1 MTARIRVGIWRCGK
15 TTAAAPALAR
25 APINRIGTLGKV
37 TRAVLRWSGNGPIF
51 TSHRLGRHPTSPR
64 RIRTQ
69 TGLVQLKAGTRR
81 PPGAK
86 PCFASSC
93 TTFVV
98 AKRLRRI
105 LCASRSLFFS
115 RLEESRAVKRTG
127 LTGFGRSS
135 SVPSPMQCPMLS
147 TPSTEDITM
156 TGRS

>member
-81 PPGAK
+81 PRGAK
-86 PCFASSC
+86 PCSARSC

-98 AKRLRRI
+98 AKLLRRI
-105 LCASRSLFFS
+105 LCSSRSLFFFG
-115 RLEESRAVKRTG
+115 LEESRAFKRTG
-127 LTGFGRSS
+127 VTGFGRSS
-135 SVPSPMQCPMLS
+135 SAPRPMQ
-147 TPSTEDITM
+147 
-156 TGRS
+156 